1 MLLVTIGLWYKEER
15 MNIVIRKRIT
25 KALALILLVFAVG
38 TSGFYLLLD
47 DLTFIDSLYLTVVT
61 LATVGYGDFSP
72 HVNMPPDGNPYLIKF
87 FAIFIIL
94 FGMSALLYG
103 IGVMTEYIVSGE
115 LLDERRRK
123 SMQKLIASL
132 RNHYIICGVGETS
145 LYMMQELEKT
155 ERPFVVIEKS
165 GERIRQIQNQFDEL
179 LYIQGDAT
187 HDEILD
193 QAGLEHAAG
202 VITSLPDEKDNLFVV
217 MSLSQK
223 KRERGFTFR
232 IAAKCTNFEKMAPKI
247 QSAGADCVISPEY
260 ISGRRMISEMFRPSV
275 TTFLDRML
283 KDDRAVMR
291 VEEVTVSPD
300 SSLAGKSLRETR
312 ISTRVGLLITA
323 VRKGGKGEF
332 IHNPTADQAI
342 EEGDVLI
349 AIGAM
354 DNIVALRKLA
364 RGR

>member
-1 MLLVTIGLWYKEER
+1 

-25 KALALILLVFAVG
+25 KALLLILLVFAVG
-38 TSGFYLLLD
+38 TSGFYFLLD
-47 DLTFIDSLYLTVVT
+47 GLTFIDSLYLTIVT

-72 HVNMPPDGNPYLIKF
+72 HANMPPGGNPYLVKF

-115 LLDERRRK
+115 ILGERRRK
-123 SMQKLIASL
+123 RMQKLIASL
-132 RNHYIICGVGETS
+132 RNHYIICGAGETS
-145 LYMMQELEKT
+145 VYMMQELDKT
-155 ERPFVVIEKS
+155 ERPFVVIEKTE
-165 GERIRQIQNQFDEL
+165 ERIRQILNQFDEL

-187 HDEILD
+187 HDEILE

-202 VITSLPDEKDNLFVV
+202 VISSLPDEKDNLFVV

-223 KRERGFTFR
+223 KKERGFTFR
-232 IAAKCTNFEKMAPKI
+232 IASKVTHFEKMAPKI
-247 QSAGADCVISPEY
+247 KGAGADCVISPEY

-291 VEEVTVSPD
+291 VEEATVLSD
-300 SSLAGKSLRETR
+300 SSFVGKNLRETR
-312 ISTRVGLLITA
+312 ISDKTGLLIAA
-323 VRKGGKGEF
+323 VRKGEKGEF
-332 IHNPTADQAI
+332 IHNPTAEQVI

-349 AIGAM
+349 TMGTM
-354 DNIVALRKLA
+354 DKIVALRKLA
-364 RGR
+364 QGK

>member
-1 MLLVTIGLWYKEER
+1 
-15 MNIVIRKRIT
+15 MNSVIRKKIT

-38 TSGFYLLLD
+38 TTGFYVLLD
-47 DLTFIDSLYLTVVT
+47 GLTVIDSLYLTVVT
-61 LATVGYGDFSP
+61 LATVGYGDFTP
-72 HVNMPPDGNPYLIKF
+72 HLNMPPEGNPYLIKF

-115 LLDERRRK
+115 LLGERRRK
-123 SMQKLIASL
+123 RMQKLIASL
-132 RNHYIICGVGETS
+132 RNHYIICGAGETS
-145 LYMMQELEKT
+145 FYMMQELEKT

-165 GERIRQIQNQFDEL
+165 EERIQQILNQFDEL
-179 LYIQGDAT
+179 LYLQGDAT
-187 HDEILD
+187 HDEILE
-193 QAGLEHAAG
+193 QAGLEHATG
-202 VITSLPDEKDNLFVV
+202 VIASLSDEKDNLFVV

-223 KRERGFTFR
+223 KRESGFPFR
-232 IAAKCTNFEKMAPKI
+232 IAAKITHFEKMAPKI
-247 QSAGADCVISPEY
+247 KSAGADCVVSPEH

-300 SSLAGKSLRETR
+300 SSLSGKSLRETR
-312 ISTRVGLLITA
+312 ISKRAGLLIA
-323 VRKGGKGEF
+323 AIRKGGKGEF
-332 IHNPTADQAI
+332 IHNPTAEQVI

-349 AIGAM
+349 AMGAM
-354 DNIVALRKLA
+354 AHIVALRKLT